1 MTCSLPTETPLPP
14 VPDTALELLLDG
26 ALSAYGVV
34 PRPEWRAEALV
45 QLRTIANAATLV
57 RSLDLGDAEEP
68 APVYRP

>member
-1 MTCSLPTETPLPP
+1 MPTETPLPP
-14 VPDTALELLLDG
+14 VEDKALEQLIDG
-26 ALSAYGVV
+26 ALSAHGVE

-45 QLRTIANAATLV
+45 HLRTIANAATLV